1 MDNKEEFRVGQRVFF
16 PLRHGINAFGNI
28 VEVHPED
35 SSVLI
40 WSDDFLITYERPM
53 SVVMVVEE

>member
-53 SVVMVVEE
+53 SVVKVVKE

>member
-16 PLRHGINAFGNI
+16 PVMKGINAFGRI
-28 VEVHPED
+28 IEIHPEN

-40 WSDDFLITYERPM
+40 LSDKYLDTYERLM
-53 SVVMVVEE
+53 CDVTVVK

>member
-53 SVVMVVEE
+53 SVVMVVKE

>member
-28 VEVHPED
+28 VEVHPEN

-40 WSDDFLITYERPM
+40 WSDDFLTNYERLM
-53 SVVMVVEE
+53 SVVTVVKE